1 MHTINRYTY
10 DEPKAL
16 SNIIVQLDN
25 TVLRMSACDHIEALH
40 KENMEIITTL
50 KGFGIT
56 NDRKR
61 AHEKIK
67 NIKLDLRASPSHLG
81 ERDRAVLHKGRTM
94 IFAQVIS
101 WFFLAIGVISAFF
114 LIQGIAVENVSWIL
128 VGFFSA
134 VVSLISGFTGLAVL
148 NRSAQGGRQDVSARA
163 LNPA

>member
-1 MHTINRYTY
+1 
-10 DEPKAL
+10 
-16 SNIIVQLDN
+16 
-25 TVLRMSACDHIEALH
+25 
-40 KENMEIITTL
+40 
-50 KGFGIT
+50 
-56 NDRKR
+56 
-61 AHEKIK
+61 
-67 NIKLDLRASPSHLG
+67 
-81 ERDRAVLHKGRTM
+81 M